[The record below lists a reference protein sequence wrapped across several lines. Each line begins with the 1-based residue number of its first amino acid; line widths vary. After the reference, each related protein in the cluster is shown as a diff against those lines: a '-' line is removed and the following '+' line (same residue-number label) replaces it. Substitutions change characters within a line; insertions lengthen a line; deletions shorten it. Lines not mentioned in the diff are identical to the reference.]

1 MRLANRWVTLALSGA
16 LLCSPGVSAGQV
28 MVETALSAV
37 AASLPAI
44 SGLGNSGL
52 GKAVTP
58 QVVAFNWL
66 ANGAAN
72 PSAAKAQASLNKYRV
87 INGSG
92 SWICSPAG
100 FGRRSVCYAG

>member
-1 MRLANRWVTLALSGA
+1 MRSANRLIAAAVTAALMCLPVASHAQTMIG
-16 LLCSPGVSAGQV
+16 
-28 MVETALSAV
+28 TALTPFTIP
-37 AASLPAI
+37 LPA
-44 SGLGNSGL
+44 SSL
-52 GKAVTP
+52 ADVEPAP

-72 PSAAKAQASLNKYRV
+72 PSAAKAAEALRKYRV

>member
-1 MRLANRWVTLALSGA
+1 MQFANRWVTFALSGA
-16 LLCSPGVSAGQV
+16 LLCLPQASAGQV
-28 MVETALSAV
+28 IIESAMGVV
-37 AASLPAI
+37 AASLPQI
-44 SGLGNSGL
+44 SGPVQ
-52 GKAVTP
+52 APAP

-72 PSAAKAQASLNKYRV
+72 PSAAKAAASLKKYRV